1 MNGMS
6 EVLDKVTSI
15 IVDQLGVSKEQV
27 TLEASFKEDL
37 NADSLDVVELIMELE
52 EEFSIEI
59 SEEDTD
65 KIATV
70 GDVVQYIE
78 SRQ

>member
-1 MNGMS
+1 MS
-6 EVLDKVTSI
+6 VVLEKVTNI
-15 IVDQLGVSKEQV
+15 IVDRLGVTKEQV
-27 TLEASFKEDL
+27 TLDASFKEDL

-65 KIATV
+65 KISTV
-70 GDVVQYIE
+70 GDVIQYIE

>member
-1 MNGMS
+1 MS
-6 EVLDKVTSI
+6 EVLEKVTNI
-15 IVDQLGVSKEQV
+15 IVDRLGVTKEQV

-65 KIATV
+65 KISTV
-70 GDVVQYIE
+70 GDVIQYIE

>member
-1 MNGMS
+1 MS

-15 IVDQLGVSKEQV
+15 IVDHLGVSKEQV

-65 KIATV
+65 KITTV
-70 GDVVQYIE
+70 GDVIQYIE

>member
-1 MNGMS
+1 MS
-6 EVLDKVTSI
+6 EVVEKVTNI
-15 IVDQLGVSKEQV
+15 IVDRLGVTKEQV

-37 NADSLDVVELIMELE
+37 SADSLDVVELIMELE

-65 KIATV
+65 KISTV
-70 GDVVQYIE
+70 GDVISYIE